1 MISYQA
7 EYFLCAAH
15 IYDVYTRY
23 KNQIAAAI
31 VCYYRPELEYTCP
44 CSFLP
49 HRIPTSDIFYL
60 NFTGE
65 SNHPP

>member
-31 VCYYRPELEYTCP
+31 VLLSPRARVHVSVLVPTA
-44 CSFLP
+44 P
-49 HRIPTSDIFYL
+49 HT
-60 NFTGE
+60 
-65 SNHPP
+65 HV